1 MAVADHRKATEAML
15 RMRDLL
21 LDSDEPVAGDVKM
34 SLTCAGIAMQ
44 RRVLMADD
52 TVPAVQAQ
60 IATTMAL
67 LFVLVVLCNG
77 NPPRPSGAGS
87 SDDGCMDCD
96 LEDDQ
101 EERDDSIAIAAWEST
116 SIMSEIA
123 AADGA
128 AADGWTAV
136 LRSPGSL
143 CQTCLVTAARRSHE
157 MTLGELANMGA
168 LFFRTSARALAVSL
182 FDRAGH
188 PADDGSAFLTLDT
201 VGFMAQAN
209 NNLDERLLSITDCA
223 ESEAGQQVR
232 STYLEPFLPLRTHA
246 YFPPEAQCDAV
257 LLSEELLYPF
267 AGAPGLD
274 PQLQAAA
281 LGGGRA
287 PHQLARAR
295 LQQEGDRE
303 AHQCAG
309 RRARRCYARG
319 QVEL

>member
-1 MAVADHRKATEAML
+1 MSSSDSSGHSSAGVGETDLSKLAARIRRKLGTASTETMAVADHRKATEAML

-136 LRSPGSL
+136 LRSPGKN
-143 CQTCLVTAARRSHE
+143 RSP
-157 MTLGELANMGA
+157 
-168 LFFRTSARALAVSL
+168 RTV
-182 FDRAGH
+182 
-188 PADDGSAFLTLDT
+188 
-201 VGFMAQAN
+201 QN
-209 NNLDERLLSITDCA
+209 
-223 ESEAGQQVR
+223 
-232 STYLEPFLPLRTHA
+232 
-246 YFPPEAQCDAV
+246 
-257 LLSEELLYPF
+257 
-267 AGAPGLD
+267 
-274 PQLQAAA
+274 
-281 LGGGRA
+281 
-287 PHQLARAR
+287 
-295 LQQEGDRE
+295 
-303 AHQCAG
+303 
-309 RRARRCYARG
+309 
-319 QVEL
+319 

>member
-128 AADGWTAV
+128 AADGEGEEAALKQATTAAGAV
-136 LRSPGSL
+136 LAALPLLTRLGSHLHRRPLLLARMCRLCRAALEAAPTDDRLSDAVDGCIDAALLPALTLSTPNPGLVHELWLLLEVRPYTSRYRSYGVL
-143 CQTCLVTAARRSHE
+143 HARMKDE
-157 MTLGELANMGA
+157 AWPELYAC
-168 LFFRTSARALAVSL
+168 RAKT
-182 FDRAGH
+182 
-188 PADDGSAFLTLDT
+188 ADDTKR
-201 VGFMAQAN
+201 MMR
-209 NNLDERLLSITDCA
+209 RLSKENTKQYGRHL
-223 ESEAGQQVR
+223 GKLRVR
-232 STYLEPFLPLRTHA
+232 VR
-246 YFPPEAQCDAV
+246 V
-257 LLSEELLYPF
+257 
-267 AGAPGLD
+267 GLD
-274 PQLQAAA
+274 PP
-281 LGGGRA
+281 R
-287 PHQLARAR
+287 
-295 LQQEGDRE
+295 
-303 AHQCAG
+303 
-309 RRARRCYARG
+309 
-319 QVEL
+319 